1 MGPSCE
7 EQLNP
12 SQFCQFGGGERGEA
26 KRRLTLLD
34 ELILDSS

>member
-12 SQFCQFGGGERGEA
+12 TQFCQFGGREGKQRGDL
-26 KRRLTLLD
+26 RF
-34 ELILDSS
+34 SMS